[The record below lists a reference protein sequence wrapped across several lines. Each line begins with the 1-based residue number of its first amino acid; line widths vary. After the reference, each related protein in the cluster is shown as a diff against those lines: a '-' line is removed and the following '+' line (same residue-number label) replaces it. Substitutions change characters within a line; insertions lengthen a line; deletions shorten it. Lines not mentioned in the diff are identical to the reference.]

1 MNMTEIRSI
10 AKDRGISSGKLRKT
24 ELIRAI
30 QSDERNDP
38 CFATEHVRECGQLD
52 CLWRTD
58 CEKNPS

>member
-10 AKDRGISSGKLRKT
+10 ASERGISSGKLRKT
-24 ELIRAI
+24 ELVRTI
-30 QSDERNDP
+30 QTAECNEP
-38 CFATEHVRECGQLD
+38 CFATEHVKECGQME